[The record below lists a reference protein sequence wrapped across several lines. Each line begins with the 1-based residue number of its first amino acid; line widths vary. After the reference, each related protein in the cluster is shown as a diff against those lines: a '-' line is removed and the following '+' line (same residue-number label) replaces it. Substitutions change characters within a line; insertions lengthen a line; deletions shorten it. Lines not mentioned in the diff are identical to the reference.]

1 MRPAL
6 RRTLILL
13 AVLALGAV
21 GGAAATAA
29 LVRAG
34 TPVREILAQTTN
46 PQGADGRTL
55 YLQRVTIPADTPLAA
70 HFHQGTQI
78 AAITSGRLR
87 YHVIKGRPVRVVRSD
102 ATGGAPTFVR
112 AIKPG
117 ETYVVKTGQSVIEP
131 AGSVHEVHA
140 MPGEDVVIYVASLFT
155 NGAPLS
161 DPYTGDHE

>member
-6 RRTLILL
+6 RRTLVLL
-13 AVLALGAV
+13 AVLALGAA

-34 TPVREILAQTTN
+34 TPVRELLAQSTN
-46 PQGADGRTL
+46 PQGAVGRTL
-55 YLQRVTIPADTPLAA
+55 YLQRVTIPADTPFAA

-87 YHVIKGRPVRVVRSD
+87 YHVIKGRPVRVVRPD
-102 ATGGAPTFVR
+102 AEGGAPIFVR

-131 AGSVHEVHA
+131 AGSIHEVHA
-140 MPGEDVVIYVASLFT
+140 MPGDDVVIYVASLFT

-161 DPYTGDHE
+161 DPYTGGQE

>member
-6 RRTLILL
+6 RRTLVLL
-13 AVLALGAV
+13 AVLTLGAV
-21 GGAAATAA
+21 GGGAATAA

-34 TPVREILAQTTN
+34 SPVRELLAQSTN
-46 PQGADGRTL
+46 PQGGDGRTL

-87 YHVIKGRPVRVVRSD
+87 CHVITGRPVGVVRPD
-102 ATGGAPTFVR
+102 ADGGAPAFVR
-112 AIKPG
+112 AVKPG
-117 ETYVVKTGQSVIEP
+117 ETYVVRAGQSVIEP

-161 DPYTGDHE
+161 DPYMGDHE